1 MDRNDVKRDDM
12 GMAYLGMIV
21 VMGGVL
27 YFTWLEGHAEI
38 SYWGLK
44 WTWHQLGCAD
54 WSISPGFVKQWRQE
68 AAHLALNPERL
79 SLDQLVQVM
88 NKAGYLFIW
97 ISLAI
102 TLRAAWRA
110 HSHPANRTRRRITA
124 RNLPE
129 IMSTHSPAVIPTLYY
144 GDLLNTDPYEHRR
157 SINPEE
163 WAATNSLIV
172 NGMLDRSRCRALFI
186 ADLGVPVSS
195 LSELSQHEKAMFA
208 IFGTRLLAD
217 GTDHAAAQ
225 VLLDQL
231 NRSCH
236 TGTWNGK
243 PGYPDF
249 SVSEAAFAKYASR
262 PDAAKWLAKHPYPR
276 TLLHA
281 MHSAALAFGRLPSSH
296 FRWLKGID
304 RPLWYALNTT
314 GRKAPFVESAA
325 VFTQTLWEDFSFDR
339 GYRLTQPCVDDA
351 IDGLE
356 AYLVKVGLI
365 SPSSSTGAPS

>member
-1 MDRNDVKRDDM
+1 MEQNDVKRDDM
-12 GMAYLGMIV
+12 GMVYLGIIA
-21 VMGGVL
+21 VMSSVL
-27 YFTWLEGHAEI
+27 YFTWLEAHAEI

-54 WSISPGFVKQWRQE
+54 WSIGPGFVTQWRQE
-68 AAHLALNPERL
+68 AAHLALSPERL
-79 SLDQLVQVM
+79 SLDQLVLVM
-88 NKAGYLFIW
+88 NKPGYLFIW

-110 HSHPANRTRRRITA
+110 HNHPANRTRRHITA
-124 RNLPE
+124 RNLPK

-186 ADLGVPVSS
+186 ADLGVPVSA

-231 NRSCH
+231 NCSCH
-236 TGTWNGK
+236 TGAWNGK

-249 SVSEAAFAKYASR
+249 SVSEAAFAKYASH

-281 MHSAALAFGRLPSSH
+281 THSAALAFGRLPSSH

-356 AYLVKVGLI
+356 SYLVKVGLI
-365 SPSSSTGAPS
+365 SSSSSTGAPS